1 MNSLRWP
8 CAQKYILNSEYNT
21 PWYLLWGPFM
31 KDDNL
36 KTRLQLTTSF
46 WWGGEGILSWTKYYI
61 SWKKYYIFGQNTIFC
76 LPKYYISWIRYYISR
91 TKYYISWHFWYSPVT
106 DIKWALCQR
115 APCNCPLEWNIAKI
129 FFSFPPPHLKAPS
142 KKVLNWFQS
151 TTFAFFLALQNLSE
165 HDHCFET
172 GSLVKPSIHFVQ
184 KIRK

>member
-1 MNSLRWP
+1 MNTTHRDICYGDHLWKMTIWKPACCWQQASDDRGWGNIIVD
-8 CAQKYILNSEYNT
+8 KILYFLE
-21 PWYLLWGPFM
+21 
-31 KDDNL
+31 K
-36 KTRLQLTTSF
+36 
-46 WWGGEGILSWTKYYI
+46 ILY
-61 SWKKYYIFGQNTIFC
+61 FGQNTIFC

-151 TTFAFFLALQNLSE
+151 TTALFFGSPKLVGTWSLFWNWVTSEAFNSFCAEN
-165 HDHCFET
+165 
-172 GSLVKPSIHFVQ
+172 
-184 KIRK
+184 

>member
-1 MNSLRWP
+1 M
-8 CAQKYILNSEYNT
+8 NSEYNT
-21 PWYLLWGPFM
+21 VIFAMGTIYERWQFENPLAVDNKLLM
-31 KDDNL
+31 I
-36 KTRLQLTTSF
+36 
-46 WWGGEGILSWTKYYI
+46 GGEGILSWTKYYI

-165 HDHCFET
+165 HDHCFGT